1 ADLLPPKSASRRHA
15 PDNLS
20 RFLPCPLGRRLR
32 RYPRTNPVARV
43 PLVLATTPVDGLLIV
58 WEARVRRM
66 TWELIEMTRM
76 MAPMKPL
83 PARTRH
89 AVWIAATL
97 LLAALPAAAQV
108 VTTNNGQLQVNAPG
122 GQQLSATHN
131 SQAATSSAPTTG
143 TFCIEEMTATF
154 CNVPTG
160 PNTNGYGSVG
170 GVSTSGGGSSSGSTA
185 SAGTGVNTSSL
196 PPCMREPAANEL
208 CN

>member
-1 ADLLPPKSASRRHA
+1 
-15 PDNLS
+15 
-20 RFLPCPLGRRLR
+20 
-32 RYPRTNPVARV
+32 
-43 PLVLATTPVDGLLIV
+43 V

-76 MAPMKPL
+76 MAPMKQL

-122 GQQLSATHN
+122 GQQLSATQN
-131 SQAATSSAPTTG
+131 SQAAPSSAPTTG

>member
-1 ADLLPPKSASRRHA
+1 MNYR
-15 PDNLS
+15 
-20 RFLPCPLGRRLR
+20 
-32 RYPRTNPVARV
+32 
-43 PLVLATTPVDGLLIV
+43 LIV
-58 WEARVRRM
+58 M
-66 TWELIEMTRM
+66 IRM
-76 MAPMKPL
+76 MAPMNRF
-83 PARTRH
+83 PARTQQ

-97 LLAALPAAAQV
+97 LMGASLAAAQV
-108 VTTNNGQLQVNAPG
+108 VTTNSGQLQVNAPG
-122 GQQLSATHN
+122 GQQLSATQN
-131 SQAATSSAPTTG
+131 SRAATSSAPTTG